1 MTRQDNTL
9 RAKSC
14 QDNFSLFRVTSSVR
28 AQTTRAQA
36 VSTTTAVKMSEYANE
51 DLLYTANIGY
61 LEGVEAALIAG
72 ADIDYAREGD
82 DINVSGRTALFF
94 ACFAGHAA
102 VVRLLIREGASLTK
116 RSSETSSAPLHVAA
130 ARGHT
135 EVVELLVQHGA
146 KLDIR
151 DAYQKTPLM
160 MACICYKVDTVERLI
175 ELGARPDLTD
185 VYGLTAK
192 QCCTEDVLNEDRE
205 DYDCEREEMMKM
217 LQEAVETKLLRCCN
231 PTCGKPGYRSTGTLK
246 LCGRCKLTRYCSR
259 DCQRQHWTVGHKKCC
274 GHDACSDDAPNPF
287 WQLVKRQLRKEQK

>member
-1 MTRQDNTL
+1 M
-9 RAKSC
+9 A
-14 QDNFSLFRVTSSVR
+14 
-28 AQTTRAQA
+28 
-36 VSTTTAVKMSEYANE
+36 EYANE

-102 VVRLLIREGASLTK
+102 VVRLLIRKGASLTK

-130 ARGHT
+130 ARALSTHEKECG
-135 EVVELLVQHGA
+135 
-146 KLDIR
+146 
-151 DAYQKTPLM
+151 
-160 MACICYKVDTVERLI
+160 KVKHRQSRTWVRGLDTVERLI

-185 VYGLTAK
+185 VYGLTAEE
-192 QCCTEDVLNEDRE
+192 CCTEDELNEDRE
-205 DYDCEREEMMKM
+205 DYDCERKEMMKM